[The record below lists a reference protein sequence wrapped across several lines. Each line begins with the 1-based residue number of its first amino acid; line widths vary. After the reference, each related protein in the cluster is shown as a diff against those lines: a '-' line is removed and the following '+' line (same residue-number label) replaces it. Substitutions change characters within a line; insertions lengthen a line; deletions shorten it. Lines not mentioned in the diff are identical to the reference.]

1 MSEKHT
7 STTPDSPEFKII
19 TFTPHIAEDSIRAQH
34 EIEMLMH
41 QGWSLI
47 RATTSQTGAPS
58 VVLLERLK

>member
-1 MSEKHT
+1 MPEKHM
-7 STTPDSPEFKII
+7 STTPNSPEFKII
-19 TFTPHIAEDSIRAQH
+19 TFTPHIEEDSLRAQH

-41 QGWSLI
+41 QGWALV